1 MYVHITIRILEVLQ
15 GYHTTVHLE
24 SPMSWSPAVS
34 LEDISQMD
42 KTGSVIDA
50 KQLEVNIGLR
60 QLAKSVQDVGN
71 IDVVAICIV

>member
-1 MYVHITIRILEVLQ
+1 MLQ
-15 GYHTTVHLE
+15 GHHTTAHLE

-42 KTGSVIDA
+42 KTRSVIDA

-60 QLAKSVQDVGN
+60 QLAKSVQDVG
-71 IDVVAICIV
+71 DVVATCIV